1 MTLAESVAM
10 VAPYYNAVLI
20 IILFVMFFKLFSHDS
35 RKFAY
40 IKPWKLL
47 FVALVIFLA
56 ETVMTALKMLGL
68 IDYPWIIFGF
78 FEMAIITLFIYMLLL
93 QKQFI
98 KTGKKD

>member
-10 VAPYYNAVLI
+10 VAPYYNAVLT
-20 IILFVMFFKLFSHDS
+20 IILFFMFYKLFSYDS
-35 RKFAY
+35 KRFAY

-47 FVALVIFLA
+47 LIALVIFLV

-68 IDYPWIIFGF
+68 IDYPWILFGF